1 MFNLFKKKFTLFA
14 PVTGEF
20 IELSKVPDAVFAEK
34 LAGDGAAID
43 SLGDV
48 FVAPADGVLTLIFR
62 TNHAFGMTLS
72 NGIEILVHIGMDTV
86 ELNGEG
92 FTRIAEE
99 GSTVKAGDPIIK
111 INRELLNSKGCN
123 LVTPILIT
131 NMEKVDKIECSKKTD
146 LSSGKDI
153 IITYTLK

>member
-1 MFNLFKKKFTLFA
+1 MFNLFKKKFTLVA
-14 PVTGEF
+14 PVTGKF
-20 IELSKVPDAVFAEK
+20 LELSKVPDAVFAEK

-43 SLGDV
+43 STGDV
-48 FVAPADGVLTLIFR
+48 ILAPADGVLTLIFR

-72 NGIEILVHIGMDTV
+72 NGIEILVHIGIDTV

-99 GSTVKAGDPIIK
+99 GSSVKAGDPIIK
-111 INRELLNSKGCN
+111 IDRNLLNSKGCN

-131 NMEKVDKIECSKKTD
+131 NMDKVAKIECTKEAELT
-146 LSSGKDI
+146 SGKDI
-153 IITYTLK
+153 ILSYTLK